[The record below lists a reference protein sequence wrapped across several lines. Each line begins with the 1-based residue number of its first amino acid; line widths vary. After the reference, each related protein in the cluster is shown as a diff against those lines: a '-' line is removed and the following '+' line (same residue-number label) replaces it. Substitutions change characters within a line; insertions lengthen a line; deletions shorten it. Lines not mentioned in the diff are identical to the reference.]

1 MTSTWV
7 VGDVHG
13 CVAELEALISRL
25 KLGAEDELISV
36 GDLFHRGPEPVAVYE
51 CLRALPRFRM
61 VLGNH
66 EHAMLL
72 RLEMAGPGAISDPEL
87 LRGDRRAEM
96 APAFTPRASEIVAW
110 LRSAPAFLRGNG
122 AVGERAWLVVHGSVI
137 PGLRPEDTRSAQLV
151 GWHRLGATE
160 DAPSWVHAWR
170 GPELVV
176 FGHRRS
182 ASGPHYDAAGALVA
196 FGTDTGCVYGG
207 SLTAFRLE
215 DGAVCSVAAR
225 G

>member
-122 AVGERAWLVVHGSVI
+122 AVGERAWLVVHGSGPKTRGARSSWDGI
-137 PGLRPEDTRSAQLV
+137 GSARRRTHPLGCTPGEVRNWWSSATVAPRAGRITMRPA
-151 GWHRLGATE
+151 H
-160 DAPSWVHAWR
+160 
-170 GPELVV
+170 
-176 FGHRRS
+176 
-182 ASGPHYDAAGALVA
+182 
-196 FGTDTGCVYGG
+196 
-207 SLTAFRLE
+207 
-215 DGAVCSVAAR
+215 
-225 G
+225 